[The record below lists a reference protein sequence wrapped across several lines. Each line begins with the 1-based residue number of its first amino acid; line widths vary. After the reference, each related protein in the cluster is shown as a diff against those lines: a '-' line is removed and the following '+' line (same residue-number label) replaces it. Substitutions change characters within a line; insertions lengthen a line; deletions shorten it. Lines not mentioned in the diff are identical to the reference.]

1 MNDLNKTKSSASNS
15 EANAHKNSQTSR
27 QDIPLTKLPV
37 AKNQKSQTYEMS
49 EPDSSLVHLSL
60 SNPHGKKNFALVTHD
75 LPVVPFFDM
84 SEYKPTLPLPLGGIG
99 LMYKSVPN
107 HAGFL
112 AFKFISSSY
121 THYISYDYAE
131 KLAPKLVK

>member
-1 MNDLNKTKSSASNS
+1 
-15 EANAHKNSQTSR
+15 
-27 QDIPLTKLPV
+27 
-37 AKNQKSQTYEMS
+37 MS
-49 EPDSSLVHLSL
+49 EPGSSLVHLSV
-60 SNPHGKKNFALVTHD
+60 SNPNNETRHN

-121 THYISYDYAE
+121 THYISDDYAE
-131 KLAPKLVK
+131 KLAPKPVKS